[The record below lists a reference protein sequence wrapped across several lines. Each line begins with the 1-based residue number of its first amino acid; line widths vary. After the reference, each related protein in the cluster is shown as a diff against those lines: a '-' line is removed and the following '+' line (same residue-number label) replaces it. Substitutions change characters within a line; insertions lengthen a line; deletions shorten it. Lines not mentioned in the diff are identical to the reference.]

1 VTKALDTRSDSSIA
15 QGQLGDLGVI
25 KRLMNILPS
34 RGAHHAARLRLRGDR
49 AVSMVRGAILPFARL
64 HKSAVMREFAVPE
77 ESRQHRQ
84 RVIGEGLIDE
94 RLLPLK
100 RLYGTAGG

>member
-1 VTKALDTRSDSSIA
+1 LYVQGSYSSIR
-15 QGQLGDLGVI
+15 
-25 KRLMNILPS
+25 KT
-34 RGAHHAARLRLRGDR
+34 
-49 AVSMVRGAILPFARL
+49 